1 VRFGLRVG
9 PEGVF
14 QNMSQG
20 RGRHNPPSQQR
31 LVRAFEA
38 SLFKGLVARW
48 SFSWGLHGRFGI
60 TRHEIRIPKEKGLP
74 EPLVLAFASDLHAGP
89 TTDPRMFEVLSA
101 AMEAENP
108 DVLLLGGDYVSF
120 HAKDVSAFT
129 DVLARWQPRL
139 GKHAVLGNHD
149 LWTDDRYIS
158 ERLTAAGA
166 RVLVNEYVGLPAPFD
181 NVAICGID
189 DPWTGDADVARA
201 FAGPQPI
208 KIFLTHS
215 PDGLL
220 LLKQERFTVGFA
232 GHTHGGQVSLP
243 GGTPI
248 LEAGGP
254 LARKYSR
261 GRFQVEP
268 HGPLI
273 VGLGVG
279 CSNLPIRLNAH
290 PELIV
295 CTLVPEDAA

>member
-1 VRFGLRVG
+1 
-9 PEGVF
+9 
-14 QNMSQG
+14 M
-20 RGRHNPPSQQR
+20 
-31 LVRAFEA
+31 
-38 SLFKGLVARW
+38 
-48 SFSWGLHGRFGI
+48 
-60 TRHEIRIPKEKGLP
+60 GLP
-74 EPLVLAFASDLHAGP
+74 RPLVLAFASDLHAGP
-89 TTDPRMFEVLSA
+89 TTDPRMFEVLST
-101 AMEAENP
+101 AMTAENP

-120 HAKDVSAFT
+120 HARDVGIFT
-129 DVLARWQPRL
+129 DVLSRWQPRW
-139 GKHAVLGNHD
+139 GKYAVLGNHD
-149 LWTDDRYIS
+149 LWTDDQHIS
-158 ERLTAAGA
+158 EQLKAAGA
-166 RVLVNEYVGLPAPFD
+166 RVLVNESAALPRPFE

-201 FAGPQPI
+201 FSGPQPI

-220 LLKQERFTVGFA
+220 LLEKERFAVGFA

-254 LARKYSR
+254 LARKFSR
-261 GRFQVEP
+261 GKFQVEP

-295 CTLVPEDAA
+295 CTLMPED